1 MIQLLYLRSYF
12 NLTLNQYTMKTQ
24 HTLLAA
30 AMLLAFSAQAQTS
43 VTVYGNADIAVN
55 NSVANTSAGV
65 KTEESNIVT
74 GGMSTSNIGF
84 RGDRELAKGL
94 KATFQFEFEV
104 DQSSDTGIAKTR
116 AGVVG
121 LAGQYGAV
129 TFGRRTTL
137 LKVAIDAL
145 NAGDGL
151 NTAGFL
157 GDNARDSRRNDMITY
172 TTPSYSGF
180 SADFQLGLGNTSG
193 ANRIT
198 SAAGVVTQDGK
209 AEDSESVGVTYANG
223 PFSVRLAT
231 ETIKNYSKT
240 VKVGGDFG
248 YTVANPTAIAS
259 RKNDAFGATY
269 DFGMAKVFF
278 VDTKMSQGTADTL
291 VTFDT
296 QNFGVLAPI
305 GDYRLLVSAGKG
317 KAKLTNSTIKA
328 NVEAMQISL
337 MYPIVK
343 DTTAY
348 IAYGT
353 ESIAHPSF
361 VKTVEQTNTQIGLRY
376 RF

>member
-1 MIQLLYLRSYF
+1 
-12 NLTLNQYTMKTQ
+12 MKIK

-145 NAGDGL
+145 DAGDGL

-278 VDTKMSQGTADTL
+278 VDTKMSQGTADTR

>member
-1 MIQLLYLRSYF
+1 MQI
-12 NLTLNQYTMKTQ
+12 K
-24 HTLLAA
+24 HTILAASLLAA
-30 AMLLAFSAQAQTS
+30 LSAQAQTS

-74 GGMSTSNIGF
+74 GGLSTSNIGF

-116 AGVVG
+116 AGLVG
-121 LAGQYGAV
+121 LAGEYGAV

-145 NAGDGL
+145 DAGDGI
-151 NTAGFL
+151 NTAGFI

-172 TTPSYSGF
+172 TTPTYSGF
-180 SADFQLGLGNTSG
+180 SADFQIGLGNTSG

-209 AEDSESVGVTYANG
+209 AEDSESVGLTYANG
-223 PFSVRLAT
+223 PLSVRLAT

-259 RKNDAFGATY
+259 RKNEAFGATY
-269 DFGMAKVFF
+269 D
-278 VDTKMSQGTADTL
+278 L
-291 VTFDT
+291 VPFATQTFR
-296 QNFGVLAPI
+296 VLAPI
-305 GDYRLLVSAGKG
+305 GDYRVLVSAGKG
-317 KAKLTNSTIKA
+317 KANLTNSTIKA
-328 NVEAMQISL
+328 EVEAMQFAL

-348 IAYGT
+348 IIYGT

-361 VKTVEQTNTQIGLRY
+361 VKTVEQKNTQIGLRY
-376 RF
+376 KF